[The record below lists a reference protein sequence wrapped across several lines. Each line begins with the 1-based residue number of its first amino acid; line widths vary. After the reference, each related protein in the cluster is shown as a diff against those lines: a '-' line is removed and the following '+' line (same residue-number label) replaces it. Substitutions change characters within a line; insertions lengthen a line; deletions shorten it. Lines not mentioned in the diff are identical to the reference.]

1 MMSECTKG
9 YLHITRHVGASCFYL
24 ALPVYNKSVRLFIE
38 RSPIAQ
44 VISHNHVLMSA
55 GACGLKP
62 PNVGVAYSG
71 YVKTVLAK

>member
-1 MMSECTKG
+1 MMSECTNR

-24 ALPVYNKSVRLFIE
+24 ALSVYNKSVRLFIE

-62 PNVGVAYSG
+62 PNVGVAYSV